1 MSKSLSMILVTLLL
15 VGLLAGCAAPAPTPA
30 APAVAPATTAAQAAA
45 PATPLPAAKPFKV
58 AIILPSAHNDLA
70 FSQSM
75 YDALTKVQKEL
86 GPDKFEFAYSE
97 NLYAVEDAASA
108 MRDYASKGYDLVI
121 AHSSLMG
128 SVMPDIAK
136 DFPKTSFAWG
146 TDVDTFESQGI
157 HNVFAYEARAEQ
169 GGYVNGV
176 LAALLSKGKNIGV
189 VGPLEAGDA
198 KLYVDGFKSGVQAT
212 DPKATLNVNWIGTF
226 NDSAKASAAA
236 QTLVAAGADVLT
248 GSSQAMAGTVS
259 VAKEKGALYFGT
271 QSDQASWGPSTVVA
285 SQVYD
290 WSPFIKEMVSLIQG
304 GTLGGK
310 VFSATLEN
318 GGLVI
323 AYSPDAKI
331 PAEVKAVGDKT
342 VKGIQDGTIAV
353 KVQ

>member
-1 MSKSLSMILVTLLL
+1 MTKSLRFILVTLLFAN
-15 VGLLAGCAAPAPTPA
+15 LLAACAGPTAAPT
-30 APAVAPATTAAQAAA
+30 AAA
-45 PATPLPAAKPFKV
+45 PTVAAPTAAPVAAAKLFKV
-58 AIILPSAHNDLA
+58 AVVLPSPHDDLS

-75 YDALTKVQKEL
+75 YDALVKVKKDL
-86 GPDKFEFAYSE
+86 GADKFDFAYSE
-97 NLYAVEDAASA
+97 NLYSVDDAASA

-146 TDVDTFESQGI
+146 TDVDTFESKGI

-176 LAALLSKGKNIGV
+176 MAALLSKGKNIGV
-189 VGPLEAGDA
+189 VGPLETGDA
-198 KLYVDGFKSGVQAT
+198 KLYVDGFKLGVQAT
-212 DPKATLNVNWIGTF
+212 DPKATVNVTWIGTF

-236 QTLVAAGADVLT
+236 QTLVNAGADILT

-259 VAKEKGALYFGT
+259 VAKDKKALYFGT
-271 QSDQASWGPSTVVA
+271 QADQSSWGSTTVVA
-285 SQVYD
+285 SQAYD
-290 WSPFIKEMVSLIQG
+290 WSPFIEEMVSLVQS

-310 VFSATLEN
+310 VFSATLKN

-323 AYSPDAKI
+323 AYSPDANM
-331 PAEVKAVGDKT
+331 PADVKAAADKT
-342 VKGIQDGTIAV
+342 IQGIKDGSITV
-353 KVQ
+353 KVP